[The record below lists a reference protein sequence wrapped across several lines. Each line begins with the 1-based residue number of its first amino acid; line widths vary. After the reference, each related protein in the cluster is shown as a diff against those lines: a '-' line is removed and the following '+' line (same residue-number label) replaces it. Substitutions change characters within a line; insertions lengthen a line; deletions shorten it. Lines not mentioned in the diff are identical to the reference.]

1 MQIHRSAHARNFI
14 VLPNSLVQERRLTFT
29 ARGLLADLLSRPDSW
44 SEDAQHMADSSPQG
58 RATIR
63 AALKELR
70 EAGYYLVVKVRMPDG
85 TIRSETHVFDV
96 PHRPGAEII
105 RQGAE
110 EAAASQAQ
118 PVAPRPASGEPTSGS
133 CEALPVKNR
142 KKAPSLPL
150 PEAPA
155 DHDAGAAPELPAR
168 SAGGRAKTATMT
180 TEPPN
185 GQTRAAA
192 SALHRA
198 LLSEPRLRLGE
209 VEMLELAPLAARWL
223 ERGFGPAELA
233 AALLPG
239 LPQRIHSPRAVVR
252 TRLRDKLPPVYA
264 PEQPRVPSPHECA
277 NCRTP
282 VPRSGVCGP
291 CQGRPRQGVAVG
303 GGAAYTPAGAAR
315 VRATLRGTAAA
326 QVSAA

>member
-1 MQIHRSAHARNFI
+1 MQTHRSAHARSFI
-14 VLPNSLVQERRLTFT
+14 VLPNSLVQDRRLTFT

-105 RQGAE
+105 RQGVE
-110 EAAASQAQ
+110 EAAAPQAQ
-118 PVAPRPASGEPTSGS
+118 PTAPRPASGEPASGG
-133 CEALPVKNR
+133 CEGLPVKDR

-150 PEAPA
+150 PEASA
-155 DHDAGAAPELPAR
+155 DHDEGAEPEPPAR
-168 SAGGRAKTATMT
+168 SAGGRAKTA
-180 TEPPN
+180 EPPN
-185 GQTRAAA
+185 EQTRAAA

-198 LLSEPRLRLGE
+198 LLAEPRLRLGE
-209 VEMLELAPLAARWL
+209 VEMLGLAPLAARWL

-239 LPQRIHSPRAVVR
+239 LPQRIHSPRAMVR
-252 TRLRDKLPPVYA
+252 TRLQDKLPPVYA
-264 PEQPRVPSPHECA
+264 AEGPQVPHPHECA

-291 CQGRPRQGVAVG
+291 CQGRPRQAVAVG
-303 GGAAYTPAGAAR
+303 SGAAYTPAGAAR
-315 VRATLRGTAAA
+315 VRAALRGTAAA
-326 QVSAA
+326 QVSAV